1 MKKNSRRKFMKQAT
15 AAAVTVGALGAVSV
29 KKAVAASKSSTGQV
43 LYRETSEG
51 KQYYET
57 LK

>member
-1 MKKNSRRKFMKQAT
+1 
-15 AAAVTVGALGAVSV
+15 LGAVSV

-43 LYRETSEG
+43 LYRETSEW